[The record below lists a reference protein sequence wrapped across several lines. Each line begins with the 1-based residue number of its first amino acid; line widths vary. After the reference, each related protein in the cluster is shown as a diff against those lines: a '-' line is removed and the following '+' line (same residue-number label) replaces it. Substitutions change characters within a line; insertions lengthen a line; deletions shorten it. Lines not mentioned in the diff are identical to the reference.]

1 MQVSSAVRE
10 QMEVFQSSWPKIV
23 DAVGH
28 AFRMDES
35 ERMWLAEKPVAR
47 LIGSIPFVAGC
58 ENPQR
63 TAVTHLGTYI
73 LSGRETKPFFN
84 AVELDDEDVFARLRP
99 IMTFQSGDR
108 TLIDAGMA
116 LLALNMIEDYRSD
129 VQIDAAVGK
138 YNPVASGA
146 MDFDALHAQL
156 SSLITQDHWDL
167 YSEVVG
173 EDVGT
178 LGYWYK

>member
-1 MQVSSAVRE
+1 MHVSNEVRARAKE
-10 QMEVFQSSWPKIV
+10 FQSIWPQIV
-23 DAVGH
+23 DAVGY
-28 AFRMDES
+28 AFRMDED
-35 ERMWLAEKPVAR
+35 ERRWLADKPVAR
-47 LIGSIPFVAGC
+47 LIGAIPFVAGC
-58 ENPQR
+58 ANPQR

-84 AVELDDEDVFARLRP
+84 AVELDDDDVFARLRP
-99 IMTFQSGDR
+99 IMTFRMGDQD
-108 TLIDAGMA
+108 LINAGMA
-116 LLALNMIEDYRSD
+116 LLALNMIEDYRND

-146 MDFDALHAQL
+146 MDYDELHGTL
-156 SSLITQDHWDL
+156 SSLIAQDHWVL